1 MPVTN
6 DLWKNMMKSSRIVQ
20 ASNGKD
26 ATAANTSLVDTYA
39 GQDGSPGFAAG
50 IDRDLTLR
58 PFSFTTQKMAEV
70 KDMMPIPIGNF
81 LRDLF
86 KEIAPKLLRF
96 PSATRNPLEMKG
108 QKGWSELVD
117 PVSALI
123 PETIAPLGPISP
135 DTRQR
140 KLVPSRRG
148 VKGISSHLNLIVDCS
163 WSMKDSDRYAY
174 LTNRNDEVAE
184 AGGRMTARFV
194 AALLI
199 EQAKALG
206 DSFSV
211 FTFGGPRDV
220 ATTLTRGASRD
231 YKGAVDYLLSEDQDF
246 RKSDGTLDKN
256 AAPFVPSNGTPLNEG
271 IAACAST
278 MIQNRDK
285 IRGALT
291 ICILDGDP
299 NGTAGL
305 DPSIPNPGG
314 SRYNQNGYYGSVAR
328 YIFDAQGAA
337 TEFIADWD
345 YEDGTP
351 NNILLPDQWNP
362 RNDSR
367 MWLNEERLRREF
379 GPVLYVIVGS
389 GNADGPCQRRAAQF
403 NRSLSMY
410 YNGDNLGI
418 IQRQRTVNGET
429 EFETEVVGGT
439 DRRVH
444 QQTGDWSPWT
454 PTDDPPE
461 GWGTARLSQF
471 VAKSI
476 RGPCSFCSVSFTISD
491 GEADISRFGG
501 SLLQLARAGK
511 GGDLQRLCFT
521 VAKR

>member
-6 DLWKNMMKSSRIVQ
+6 DLWKNMMKSAQVGTV
-20 ASNGKD
+20 NGP
-26 ATAANTSLVDTYA
+26 APAANTSLVEKYT
-39 GQDGSPGFAAG
+39 GQDSSPGFSAG
-50 IDRDLTLR
+50 IARDLTLR
-58 PFSFTTQKMAEV
+58 PFAFTTEKDAEIR
-70 KDMMPIPIGNF
+70 DMMPIPMGNF
-81 LRDLF
+81 LKDLF

-123 PETIAPLGPISP
+123 PETVAPLGPISP

-140 KLVPSRRG
+140 KLVPARRG
-148 VKGISSHLNLIVDCS
+148 VQGISSHLNLIVDCS
-163 WSMKDSDRYAY
+163 WSMRDAARYAF
-174 LTNRNDEVAE
+174 LTNKNDEVAE
-184 AGGRMTARFV
+184 AGGRMSSRFV

-211 FTFGGPRDV
+211 FTFGGPQGT

-231 YKGAVDYLLSEDQDF
+231 YKGAVDYLLTEDEDF
-246 RKSDGTLDKN
+246 RRPDGTLDAR

-291 ICILDGDP
+291 ICILDGEP
-299 NGTAGL
+299 NGESQIDPRL
-305 DPSIPNPGG
+305 DHPNSG
-314 SRYNQNGYYGSVAR
+314 RYSPYYGHEATYLFDGIGSAR
-328 YIFDAQGAA
+328 D
-337 TEFIADWD
+337 FIAEWN
-345 YEDGTP
+345 YENGMP
-351 NNILLPDQWNP
+351 NVVLPADVWNP
-362 RNDSR
+362 RNDPR

-389 GNADGPCQRRAAQF
+389 GNDESSCQELSAKF
-403 NRSLSMY
+403 NRALNMY

-418 IQRQRTVNGET
+418 IQRSRTVNGVT
-429 EFETEVVGGT
+429 EYETEVVSGT
-439 DRRVH
+439 DRRVN
-444 QQTGDWSPWT
+444 QQTGNWSEWRAIVN
-454 PTDDPPE
+454 PPA
-461 GWGTARLSQF
+461 GWGEARIPDF
-471 VAKSI
+471 TAKSI
-476 RGPCSFCSVSFTISD
+476 RGPCSFCSSSFTISD

-521 VAKR
+521 AAKRR